1 MKPYIS
7 KELGQISFYLGGFFL
22 VSALPISALFF
33 LASIFIAFFNKEEI
47 QYNNKYNY
55 VLLICSLLMISKN
68 IFFNLPIN
76 LSDQN
81 IRANMWLDL
90 LNWIPFFLIFI
101 SFQLYLRNTNQRINF
116 SRFLIAGSIPLFISC
131 ILQSWFKVYGPFET
145 LNGLIVWF
153 QKPVEQN
160 HFGIT
165 GLFNNQNYT
174 GLWLTAIL
182 PFLIAE
188 IKFTKYKL
196 FIYFLLFCDVYLLFL
211 TTSKNAFLGFLT
223 IIIMLYGLRSK
234 IFNLI
239 SIFCC
244 SCFLFLKIF
253 NNIDFQKINFI
264 PFQIYDEIISFNF
277 FNSSRFETIKIT
289 SSLISKR
296 PIWGWGK
303 SLYSNLFISNGG
315 NYNIEHSHSIP
326 LEIAF
331 NYGIPVSLLLV
342 TFTALLIIKSWIKIN
357 HFKIKDNNDFF
368 NKCWILSLITIAAS
382 HLNDI
387 TYYDGKISLL
397 VWILLTGSKCIINN
411 YDGDLRFEKKSKID

>member
-1 MKPYIS
+1 LKPYIS

-33 LASIFIAFFNKEEI
+33 LVSIFIAFFNKNNI
-47 QYNNKYNY
+47 QYNDKYN
-55 VLLICSLLMISKN
+55 LIIFITALLMILKN
-68 IFFNLPIN
+68 LFFNLPIN
-76 LSDQN
+76 FLDQN

-101 SFQLYLRNTNQRINF
+101 SFQIYLRNTNQRINF

-131 ILQSWFKVYGPFET
+131 ILQSWFKVYGPFDT
-145 LNGLIVWF
+145 LNGLIIWF
-153 QKPVEQN
+153 QKPVEEN

-182 PFLIAE
+182 PFLISE
-188 IKFTKYKL
+188 IKLTKYKL
-196 FIYFLLFCDVYLLFL
+196 LIYFLLSCDIYLLFL
-211 TTSKNAFLGFLT
+211 TTSKNAFLGLII
-223 IIIMLYGLRSK
+223 IIIMLYGLKSK
-234 IFNLI
+234 IFKII
-239 SIFCC
+239 SIIFS

-253 NNIDFQKINFI
+253 NIDFQTINFI
-264 PFQIYDEIISFNF
+264 PFQIYNEILSFNF
-277 FNSSRFETIKIT
+277 FNSSRFEIIKIT

-303 SLYSNLFISNGG
+303 SLYPNLFILNGG
-315 NYNIEHSHSIP
+315 NYKIEHSHSIP

-331 NYGIPVSLLLV
+331 NYGIPVSLLLIS
-342 TFTALLIIKSWIKIN
+342 FTTLLIVKSWIKSN
-357 HFKIKDNNDFF
+357 HCITKDNTDFF
-368 NKCWILSLITIAAS
+368 NKCWILSLITIAVS

-387 TYYDGKISLL
+387 TYYDGKISILA
-397 VWILLTGSKCIINN
+397 WILLTGSKCIIN
-411 YDGDLRFEKKSKID
+411 YYEDDVRFE